1 MARIE
6 KGSSLRTPLL
16 QPGYSID
23 NDGYGLLT
31 CTATYK
37 VDGDR
42 NQDIAR
48 GTAFKPDPRL
58 KCHKTSI
65 SYGPLG
71 VATITAQYCGIA
83 SGDWTEPNVSGSASL
98 STEPLT
104 SHPNFFKPGGKGN
117 GIAGPAPYT
126 SCPSPD
132 GTPTPAFKGLNGSIF
147 ANDGVDPNKPLFKG
161 FFGTANDDEKKLD
174 KRTAYLAP
182 TSTFSGVLYTTKSDN
197 VVTMRSFVGKCISAR
212 APQGFRFML
221 PAYFGDEFKAK
232 DEDPQLMISSVGFE
246 DYGLLYKLTYEL
258 RFNAEGY
265 LSPLIYSNLNV

>member
-6 KGSSLRTPLL
+6 KGSSLRKPLL

-42 NQDIAR
+42 KQDIAR
-48 GTAFKPDPRL
+48 GTAFEPDPRL

-65 SYGPLG
+65 NYGPLG

-83 SGDWTEPNVSGSASL
+83 AGDWTEPNVSGSASL

-104 SHPNFFKPGGKGN
+104 SHPNFFLPAAQH
-117 GIAGPAPYT
+117 GIAGPSPYT
-126 SCPSPD
+126 ACPSPD
-132 GTPTPAFKGLNGSIF
+132 GTSTPAFKGLNGSIF

-161 FFGTANDDEKKLD
+161 FFGTANSEEKKLY

-182 TSTFSGVLYTTKSDN
+182 TSTFSGVLYTTKSEN
-197 VVTMRSFVGKCISAR
+197 VVKMRSFVGKCIHNR

-221 PAYFGDEFKAK
+221 PAYFGDEFKAA

-258 RFNAEGY
+258 RFNGEGY
-265 LSPLIYSNLNV
+265 LSPIIYSNLNV

>member
-6 KGSSLRTPLL
+6 KGSSLRTPQL

-37 VDGDR
+37 VDADR
-42 NQDIAR
+42 NKNIDR
-48 GTAFKPDPRL
+48 GTAFEPDPRL

-65 SYGPLG
+65 NYGALG

-83 SGDWTEPNVSGSASL
+83 AGDWTDPNVSGSASL

-104 SHPNFFKPGGKGN
+104 SHPNFFEPANKK
-117 GIAGPAPYT
+117 GIAGPAPYVST
-126 SCPSPD
+126 ADPA
-132 GTPTPAFKGLNGSIF
+132 GGNAPAFKGLNGSIF
-147 ANDGVDPNKPLFKG
+147 TNDGVAPNKPQFRG
-161 FFGTANDDEKKLD
+161 FFGTANGDEKKLY
-174 KRTAYLAP
+174 KRTAYLSP
-182 TSTFSGVLYTTKSDN
+182 TSLFSGILYTTKSEN
-197 VVTMRSFVGKCISAR
+197 VVKMRGFVGKCISAR
-212 APQGFRFML
+212 APQGFRFLL
-221 PAYFGDEFKAK
+221 PAYFGDNFKAA

-246 DYGLLYKLTYEL
+246 DYGTIYKLTYEL

-265 LSPLIYSNLNV
+265 MSPIIYSTLNV

>member
-37 VDGDR
+37 VDADR
-42 NQDIAR
+42 KKDIAR
-48 GTAFKPDPRL
+48 GTAFEPDPRL

-65 SYGPLG
+65 NYGPLG

-83 SGDWTEPNVSGSASL
+83 NGDWTEPNVSGSTSL

-104 SHPNFFKPGGKGN
+104 SHPNFFTTL
-117 GIAGPAPYT
+117 AGPGPYT
-126 SCPSPD
+126 STQD
-132 GTPTPAFKGLNGSIF
+132 PTGVNAPAFAGLNGSIF
-147 ANDGVDPNKPLFKG
+147 ANDGVSPNKPQFRG
-161 FFGTANDDEKKLD
+161 FFGMANSDEKKLY
-174 KRTAYLAP
+174 KRTSYLSP
-182 TSTFSGVLYTTKSDN
+182 TASFTGILYTTKSAN
-197 VVTMRSFVGKCISAR
+197 VVTMRGFVGKCISAR

-221 PAYFGDEFKAK
+221 PAYFGDNFKAA

-265 LSPLIYSNLNV
+265 ISPLVYSTLNV

>member
-6 KGSSLRTPLL
+6 KGSSLRKPLL

-48 GTAFKPDPRL
+48 GTAFGPDPRL

-65 SYGPLG
+65 NYGPLG

-83 SGDWTEPNVSGSASL
+83 NGDWTEPNVSGSSSL

-104 SHPNFFKPGGKGN
+104 SHPNFFTTL
-117 GIAGPAPYT
+117 AGPGPYT
-126 SCPSPD
+126 ATQD
-132 GTPTPAFKGLNGSIF
+132 PTGVNAPAYQGLNGAIF
-147 ANDGVDPNKPLFKG
+147 ANDGVAPNKPQFRG
-161 FFGTANDDEKKLD
+161 FFGMANSDEKKLY
-174 KRTAYLAP
+174 KRTAYLSP
-182 TSTFSGVLYTTKSDN
+182 TSNFTGILYTTKSAN
-197 VVTMRSFVGKCISAR
+197 VVQMRSFVGKCISAR
-212 APQGFRFML
+212 APQGFRFLL
-221 PAYFGDEFKAK
+221 PAYFGDNFKAA
-232 DEDPQLMISSVGFE
+232 DEDPQLMIASVGFE

-265 LSPLIYSNLNV
+265 ISPLVYSTLNV